1 MASAIVNKPSF
12 LEYKG
17 RRFLIIDAPTD
28 RNVQQYIKEFKKH
41 NVTHLVRA
49 CAPSYDTAAVVTSGV
64 EVHEMAFKDGD
75 PPPQH
80 VLDAWLDLCDRVF
93 SKKKSKGDSE
103 SKSAPSI
110 AVHCVAGLGRAPV
123 LVCVCLIE
131 AGMAPLE
138 AVEFVRQHRR
148 GAINTRQ
155 LTYVSSYRK
164 RSSGCCSIQ

>member
-28 RNVQQYIKEFKKH
+28 RNLQHYLKEFQKYG
-41 NVTHLVRA
+41 VTHLVRA
-49 CAPSYDTAAVVTSGV
+49 CAPSYDTAPVVAQGV

-80 VLDAWLDLCDRVF
+80 VLDGWLALNDTVF
-93 SKKKSKGDSE
+93 KKRGASE
-103 SKSAPSI
+103 SKTDPTI

-123 LVCVCLIE
+123 LVAVSLIE
-131 AGMAPLE
+131 AGMQPLE
-138 AVEFVRQHRR
+138 SVDFVRQHRR

-155 LTYVSSYRK
+155 LTYLQGYERRAK
-164 RSSGCCSIQ
+164 GCCCIQ